1 MEKIHTICFKKLSNE
16 IYSVPKMQR
25 CILNSVTMII
35 EKEESKKKMVL
46 FFKIELKIIN

>member
-1 MEKIHTICFKKLSNE
+1 MEKIHTICFEKLSNE

-35 EKEESKKKMVL
+35 EKEESEKNGLV
-46 FFKIELKIIN
+46 F